1 MNNFNR
7 DIGRHYE
14 EMAGFEEEGSIYSD
28 GNYYER
34 RGSFDEFDNFS
45 DASSTQRQGMY
56 AAQVASYQN
65 RLETEFLES
74 LNRDGITAKR
84 VAEYLNEIIEMEET
98 EDIKFDAVFE
108 SEEILERVLEIDWT
122 LFELYGIVFNKYDHI
137 NDMTIFKLVEVHGE
151 EVIEYLNESE
161 TFQFVAVFDD
171 KDQLETWAEIVKE

>member
-74 LNRDGITAKR
+74 LNRDGITTKW
-84 VAEYLNEIIEMEET
+84 VAEYLNENIEMKET
-98 EDIKFDAVFE
+98 
-108 SEEILERVLEIDWT
+108 S
-122 LFELYGIVFNKYDHI
+122 
-137 NDMTIFKLVEVHGE
+137 
-151 EVIEYLNESE
+151 
-161 TFQFVAVFDD
+161 
-171 KDQLETWAEIVKE
+171 

>member
-56 AAQVASYQN
+56 AAQVESYQN

-74 LNRDGITAKR
+74 LNRDGITAKT
-84 VAEYLNEIIEMEET
+84 VKEYLNEIIEMEET
-98 EDIKFDAVFE
+98 EEIKFDAVFE

-122 LFELYGIVFNKYDHI
+122 LFELYGIIFNKYNHI
-137 NDMTIFKLVEVHGE
+137 NDNTIFKLVEVHGE